1 MVFYTG
7 WSHQTGGLSHRV
19 VPPDRWSFTQGGP
32 TRQVVFNTCLT
43 IFVGPEMELTCHD
56 GTVRDLVFMQ
66 DTSNRSSLL
75 ISGGAGD
82 CKIYVTDCETG
93 TPIRIMQGHTGKHY
107 SVSGLCV
114 ALRQIIHPF
123 SSVSV

>member
-1 MVFYTG
+1 MFCNMLRGYLVVFYVKLNNNYEWCFSG
-7 WSHQTGGLSHRV
+7 S
-19 VPPDRWSFTQGGP
+19 D
-32 TRQVVFNTCLT
+32 
-43 IFVGPEMELTCHD
+43 MELTFHD

-93 TPIRIMQGHTGKHY
+93 VPIRVMAGH
-107 SVSGLCV
+107 SG
-114 ALRQIIHPF
+114 
-123 SSVSV
+123 

>member
-1 MVFYTG
+1 
-7 WSHQTGGLSHRV
+7 
-19 VPPDRWSFTQGGP
+19 
-32 TRQVVFNTCLT
+32 
-43 IFVGPEMELTCHD
+43 MELTFHD

-93 TPIRIMQGHTGKHY
+93 TPIRIMSGHTGKNCAMTI
-107 SVSGLCV
+107 SDNTGFFI
-114 ALRQIIHPF
+114 A
-123 SSVSV
+123 